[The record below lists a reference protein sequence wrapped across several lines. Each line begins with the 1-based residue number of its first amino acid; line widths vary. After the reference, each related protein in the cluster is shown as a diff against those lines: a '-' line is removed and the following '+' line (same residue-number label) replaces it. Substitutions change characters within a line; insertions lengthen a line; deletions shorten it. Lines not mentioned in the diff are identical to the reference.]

1 MSLSLGTK
9 LGPYEIVSALG
20 AGGMG
25 EVYRAHDPRLG
36 RSVAIKV
43 LPSHLSSD
51 PDLKLRFEREA
62 RAISKFSHP
71 HICTL
76 YDVGSQEGT
85 DYLVME
91 YVEGETLE
99 QRLAKSPLPP
109 TQAMTYGVQ
118 IADALDKAHRHG
130 IIHRDLKPGNVMLTK
145 SGAKLLDFGLAKLRE
160 EPSPVAAALTEMTVE
175 GERLTAEGM
184 LVGTFQ
190 YMAPE
195 QMEGKQPDTRSD
207 IFALG
212 AVLYEMLTGKA
223 AFSGKTKASIIAA
236 ILSSDPPPLSNLQ
249 PLAPPALERAV
260 KQCLAKDPD
269 ERWQSAG
276 DIARELKWIAES
288 GSQTGIAPQVS
299 AKRKTR
305 ERLAWTMVGAC
316 AVLTLALLLAY
327 LHVVSVRPPV
337 LISSILPPAGTRF
350 AFGSEVAKISPDGR
364 MLLFVATD
372 ADGIDRL
379 WVRSVDSPSARPL
392 PGTEGAAWP
401 FWSAD
406 SRSIG
411 FFADG
416 NLKTVQATGGPVVS
430 LHDVSFASGGTWNQ
444 YETILFET
452 GVGSGIYQIPA
463 SGGSARL
470 VLSLDKSKFNSYGWP
485 NFLPDGKHFT
495 YSAWGNEAYTGTYFA
510 SIDGRENKLVT
521 NSTGNTAF
529 SSGFL
534 LYGLSTGSTVDL
546 MAEAFDPA
554 KGRVKGEP
562 QLIVRGIEYL
572 SGPDVSSFAVS
583 DRLLIYDANPTGAV
597 AVSTIAWLDRSGK
610 RLSAVTAE
618 RDSFDLRLSPDGQR
632 MAYSKG
638 GPNSD
643 IWIQELKRDVPM
655 RLTFDPSVDKGA
667 PTWSPDGSEVL
678 FDIAPG
684 GKTPPGIYRKSSSGT
699 GGEELLAQPN
709 ETSMTLWPTDWS
721 RDGRFVLCVE
731 GEIISRTHGE
741 IWALPTMA
749 DRKPRVLIRAP
760 GAAYDGQFSPDGHW
774 VAYVSRE
781 SGREEVYVVPFDGNQ
796 VLSTPPLQEVAITRR
811 WQVSAKGGAFPRWR
825 RDGKELFYVG
835 PGSEFM
841 AIKIEAKGN
850 AFSVSEARPLFRQ
863 VLANGVAFPYDV
875 SSDGQRFLVNSFGE
889 NQTSPTLIVDWMELL
904 KNK

>member
-25 EVYRAHDPRLG
+25 EVYRAHDPRLD
-36 RSVAIKV
+36 RTVAIKV

-51 PDLKLRFEREA
+51 PDLKQRFEREA
-62 RAISKFSHP
+62 RMISKFSHP

-76 YDVGSQEGT
+76 YDIGSQEGT

-109 TQAMTYGVQ
+109 AQALIYGVQ

-145 SGAKLLDFGLAKLRE
+145 SGAKLLDFGLAKLRQ

-175 GERLTAEGM
+175 GERLTAKGM

-195 QMEGKQPDTRSD
+195 QLEGKQPDTRSD

-236 ILSSDPPPLSNLQ
+236 ILSSEPPPISTSQ

-260 KQCLAKDPD
+260 KQCLTKDPD
-269 ERWQSAG
+269 ERWQTAH
-276 DIARELKWIAES
+276 DVRLELNWILEG
-288 GSQTGIAPQVS
+288 GSQAGLPAPVIVR
-299 AKRKTR
+299 RKKQ
-305 ERLAWTMVGAC
+305 ERVAWTVVGAC
-316 AVLTLALLLAY
+316 AVLVLALLAAY
-327 LHVVSVRPPV
+327 FRVVSVRPPV
-337 LISSILPPAGTRF
+337 VISSILPPSGTRF
-350 AFGSEVAKISPDGR
+350 AFGEVSKISPDGR

-372 ADGIDRL
+372 ADGIATL
-379 WVRSVDSPSARPL
+379 WLRSVDSPSARLL
-392 PGTEGAAWP
+392 PGTEGATWP

-406 SRSIG
+406 GRSIG
-411 FFADG
+411 FFAGG
-416 NLKTVQATGGPVVS
+416 NLKTVQATGGPVVP
-430 LHDVSFASGGTWNQ
+430 LHDVSLPTGGTWNQ
-444 YETILFET
+444 YGTILFEP
-452 GVGSGIYQIPA
+452 GVDSGIYQIPA
-463 SGGSARL
+463 SGGSAVL

-495 YSAWGNEAYTGTYFA
+495 YSAWGNEAYSGTYFA

-521 NSTGNTAF
+521 RSTGNTVF

-534 LYGLSTGSTVDL
+534 FYGLSTGATVDL
-546 MAEAFDPA
+546 VAEAFDPA
-554 KGRVKGEP
+554 SGRVKGEP
-562 QLIVRGIEYL
+562 QLVVRGIEYL
-572 SGPDVSSFAVS
+572 PGPDVSTFAVS
-583 DRLLIYDANPTGAV
+583 DRLLIYAANPTGAV
-597 AVSTIAWLDRSGK
+597 AVSTIVWLDRYGK
-610 RLSAVTAE
+610 RLSVVTAE

-667 PTWSPDGSEVL
+667 PTWSPDGNAVL

-699 GGEELLAQPN
+699 GSEELLAQPN
-709 ETSMTLWPTDWS
+709 QTGMTLWPTNWS

-796 VLSTPPLQEVAITRR
+796 VLNTPPLQEVAITRR

-863 VLANGVAFPYDV
+863 SLANGAFPYDV

>member
-25 EVYRAHDPRLG
+25 EVYRAHDPRLD
-36 RSVAIKV
+36 RTVAIKV

-51 PDLKLRFEREA
+51 PDLKQRFEREA
-62 RAISKFSHP
+62 RMISKFSHP

-76 YDVGSQEGT
+76 YDIGSQEGT

-109 TQAMTYGVQ
+109 AQALIYGVQ

-145 SGAKLLDFGLAKLRE
+145 SGAKLLDFGLAKLRQ

-175 GERLTAEGM
+175 GERLTAKGM

-195 QMEGKQPDTRSD
+195 QLEGKQPDTRSD

-236 ILSSDPPPLSNLQ
+236 ILSSEPPPISTSQ
-249 PLAPPALERAV
+249 PLAPPALERAI
-260 KQCLAKDPD
+260 KQCLTKDPD
-269 ERWQSAG
+269 ERWQTAH
-276 DIARELKWIAES
+276 DVRLELNWILEG
-288 GSQTGIAPQVS
+288 GSQAGLPAPVIVR
-299 AKRKTR
+299 RKKQ
-305 ERLAWTMVGAC
+305 ERVAWTVVGAC
-316 AVLTLALLLAY
+316 AVLVLALLAAY
-327 LHVVSVRPPV
+327 FRVVSIRPPV
-337 LISSILPPAGTRF
+337 VISSILPPSGTRF
-350 AFGSEVAKISPDGR
+350 AFGEVSKISPDGR

-372 ADGIDRL
+372 ADGIATL
-379 WVRSVDSPSARPL
+379 WLRSVDSPSARLL
-392 PGTEGAAWP
+392 PGTEGATWP

-406 SRSIG
+406 GRSIG
-411 FFADG
+411 FFAGG
-416 NLKTVQATGGPVVS
+416 NLKTVQATGGPVVP
-430 LHDVSFASGGTWNQ
+430 LHDVSLPTGGTWNQ
-444 YETILFET
+444 YGTILFEP
-452 GVGSGIYQIPA
+452 GVDSGIYQIPA
-463 SGGSARL
+463 SGGSAVL

-495 YSAWGNEAYTGTYFA
+495 YSAWGNEAYSGTYFA

-521 NSTGNTAF
+521 RSTGNTVF

-534 LYGLSTGSTVDL
+534 FYGLSTGATVDL
-546 MAEAFDPA
+546 VAEAFDPA
-554 KGRVKGEP
+554 SGRVKGEP
-562 QLIVRGIEYL
+562 QLVVRGIEYL
-572 SGPDVSSFAVS
+572 PGPDVSTFAVS
-583 DRLLIYDANPTGAV
+583 DRLLIYAANPTGAV
-597 AVSTIAWLDRSGK
+597 AVSTIVWLDRYGK
-610 RLSAVTAE
+610 RLSVVTAE

-667 PTWSPDGSEVL
+667 PTWSPDGNAVL

-699 GGEELLAQPN
+699 GSEELLAQPN
-709 ETSMTLWPTDWS
+709 QTGMTLWPTNWS

-796 VLSTPPLQEVAITRR
+796 VLNTPPLQEVAITRR

-863 VLANGVAFPYDV
+863 SLANGAFPYDV

>member
-25 EVYRAHDPRLG
+25 EVYRAHDPRLD
-36 RSVAIKV
+36 RTVAIKV

-51 PDLKLRFEREA
+51 PDLKQRFEREA
-62 RAISKFSHP
+62 RMISKFSHP

-76 YDVGSQEGT
+76 YDIGSQEGT

-109 TQAMTYGVQ
+109 AQALIYGVQ

-145 SGAKLLDFGLAKLRE
+145 SGAKLLDFGLAKLRQ

-175 GERLTAEGM
+175 GERLTAKGM

-195 QMEGKQPDTRSD
+195 QLEGKQPDTRSD

-236 ILSSDPPPLSNLQ
+236 ILSSEPPPISTSQ
-249 PLAPPALERAV
+249 PLAPPALERAI
-260 KQCLAKDPD
+260 KQCLTKDPD
-269 ERWQSAG
+269 ERWQTAH
-276 DIARELKWIAES
+276 DVRLELNWILEG
-288 GSQTGIAPQVS
+288 GSQAGLPAPVIVR
-299 AKRKTR
+299 RKKQ
-305 ERLAWTMVGAC
+305 ERVAWTVVGAC
-316 AVLTLALLLAY
+316 AVLVLALLAAY
-327 LHVVSVRPPV
+327 FRVVSVRPPV
-337 LISSILPPAGTRF
+337 VISSILPPSGTRF
-350 AFGSEVAKISPDGR
+350 AFGEVSKISPDGR

-372 ADGIDRL
+372 ADGIATL
-379 WVRSVDSPSARPL
+379 WLRSVDSPSARLL
-392 PGTEGAAWP
+392 PGTEGATWP

-406 SRSIG
+406 GRSIG
-411 FFADG
+411 FFAGG
-416 NLKTVQATGGPVVS
+416 NLKTVQATGGPVVP
-430 LHDVSFASGGTWNQ
+430 LHDVSLPTGGTWNQ
-444 YETILFET
+444 YGTILFEP
-452 GVGSGIYQIPA
+452 GVDSGIYQIPA
-463 SGGSARL
+463 SGGSAVL

-495 YSAWGNEAYTGTYFA
+495 YSAWGNEAYSGTYFA

-521 NSTGNTAF
+521 RSTGNTVF

-534 LYGLSTGSTVDL
+534 FYGLSTGATVDL
-546 MAEAFDPA
+546 VAEAFDPA
-554 KGRVKGEP
+554 SGRVKGEP
-562 QLIVRGIEYL
+562 QLVVRGIEYL
-572 SGPDVSSFAVS
+572 PGPDVSTFAVS
-583 DRLLIYDANPTGAV
+583 DRLLIYAANPTGAV
-597 AVSTIAWLDRSGK
+597 AVSTIVWLDRYGK
-610 RLSAVTAE
+610 RLSVVTAE

-667 PTWSPDGSEVL
+667 PTWSPDGNAVL

-699 GGEELLAQPN
+699 GSEELLAQPN
-709 ETSMTLWPTDWS
+709 QTGMTLWPTNWS

-796 VLSTPPLQEVAITRR
+796 VLNTPPLQEVAITRR

-825 RDGKELFYVG
+825 RDGKELFYVD

-863 VLANGVAFPYDV
+863 SLANGAFPYDV